1 MMNCV
6 ELLSDKKHSF
16 TPVLWVASR
25 WEDQRAKWTYLR
37 ILSGCEDEL
46 IAEWSLQFW
55 TSSMLDAA
63 AAVP

>member
-37 ILSGCEDEL
+37 ILSGCQDEL
-46 IAEWSLQFW
+46 IAEWSLQF
-55 TSSMLDAA
+55 
-63 AAVP
+63 